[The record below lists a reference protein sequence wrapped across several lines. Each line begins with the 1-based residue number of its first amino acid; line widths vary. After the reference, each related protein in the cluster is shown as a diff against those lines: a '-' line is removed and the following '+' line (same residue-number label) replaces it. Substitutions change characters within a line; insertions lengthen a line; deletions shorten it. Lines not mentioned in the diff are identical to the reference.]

1 QANLAAIEA
10 YLVRIGRFEVG
21 AVGRAIRPTISPV
34 DTLRAQ
40 SPADQLNRGPS
51 SLPSA
56 NLQTHRPVI
65 TTEFDLSL
73 ITQGLKRASRQ
84 FVNNMSSSLEWL
96 HQTETKRVGDY
107 LLGIGQ
113 SIFSS
118 FDSIIN
124 NTLANQMEDAI
135 QGVFDDIEKGV
146 RGGADWSKIGQLGV
160 GLGGQ
165 LIQGATKKT
174 NVLGQTLGGL
184 ASGAATGAAAGGW
197 VGAIVGGIIGGLSG
211 LFSSSAARRQEKL
224 QEQQLEEQ
232 KKQTALME
240 RQAALAYTSQIIG
253 QMTNQGIVTGVGR
266 NEFGDLTFRIQGRD
280 LVAVLGKE
288 EAANLRGV

>member
-10 YLVRIGRFEVG
+10 YLQRIGRFEVG

-40 SPADQLNRGPS
+40 SPADRLNRGPA
-51 SLPSA
+51 SLPLPD
-56 NLQTHRPVI
+56 LQTQRVVI
-65 TTEFDLSL
+65 TPNFDLSE

-84 FVNNMSSSLEWL
+84 FINNMSSSLEWL
-96 HQTETKRVGDY
+96 HRTETKRFGDY

-124 NTLANQMEDAI
+124 NTLANQLEDTI
-135 QGVFDDIEKGV
+135 QGVFDDITKGV
-146 RGGADWSKIGQLGV
+146 SGGAEWCKIGTV
-160 GLGGQ
+160 GLGIGGQ
-165 LIQGATKKT
+165 LLQGATKKT

-184 ASGAATGAAAGGW
+184 ASGAAAGSAGGW
-197 VGAIVGGIIGGLSG
+197 VGAIVGAVVGGLSG
-211 LFSSSAARRQEKL
+211 LFSASAARRQEKL

-253 QMTNQGIVTGVGR
+253 QQTSQGIVTGVGR

-280 LVAVLGKE
+280 LVAVFGKE